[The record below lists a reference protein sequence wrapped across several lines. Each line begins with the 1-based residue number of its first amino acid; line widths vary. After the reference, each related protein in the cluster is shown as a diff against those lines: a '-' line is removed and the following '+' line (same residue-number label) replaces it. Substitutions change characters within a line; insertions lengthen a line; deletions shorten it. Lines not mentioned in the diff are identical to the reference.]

1 MRLSSPISVDC
12 LLSRLGALAF
22 DVLVSFSAFPKL
34 LNKSFMF
41 SSDGKSNESDG
52 EMSRN
57 NKHAQDIKSFVVFFI
72 FMQSE
77 KQLIL
82 LHCDQVE
89 SFFLPFIHCK
99 LVCLN
104 TCM

>member
-52 EMSRN
+52 ETSRN

-82 LHCDQVE
+82 LHCDHSSNSNSNCVY
-89 SFFLPFIHCK
+89 CNNK
-99 LVCLN
+99 KN
-104 TCM
+104 R